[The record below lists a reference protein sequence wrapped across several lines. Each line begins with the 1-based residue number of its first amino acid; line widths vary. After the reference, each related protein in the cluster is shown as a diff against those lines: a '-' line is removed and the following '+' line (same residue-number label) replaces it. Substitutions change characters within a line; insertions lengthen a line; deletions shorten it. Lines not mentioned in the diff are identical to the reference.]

1 MLPSEIKGILEQYG
15 VTPTKAKGQNFLTDE
30 RVAER
35 EVDYLDLDPKDTVL
49 EVGPGLGILTDI
61 LLERAERVI
70 AIELDRGMAEY
81 SRNRYG
87 DSIVFI
93 EGDALKIPFP
103 GFDRFISNIPYS
115 ISSPLIFKLLEH
127 RFRKAVVMV
136 QREFADRMVASPGT
150 GDYSRLS
157 VNMYYRAECEILEKV
172 PKSRFWPEPE
182 VDSAVVSII
191 PRRPPFRV
199 VDEEFYLNLVNS
211 LFQHRRKKIR
221 TILKM
226 KKLVDKD
233 RLGSLPFLDERVEVL
248 SPEEIGELSDAI
260 LSPLGTHISE

>member
-1 MLPSEIKGILEQYG
+1 MLDDLTMLPSEIKGILEQYG
-15 VTPTKAKGQNFLTDE
+15 VTPTKAKGQNFLMDE

-35 EVDYLDLDPKDTVL
+35 EVDYLDLDPRDTVL

-233 RLGSLPFLDERVEVL
+233 RLSSLPFLDERVEVL

-260 LSPLGTHISE
+260 LSP

>member
-1 MLPSEIKGILEQYG
+1 MTMLPSEIKRVLEQYG
-15 VTPTKAKGQNFLTDE
+15 VTPTKARGQNFLIDG

-35 EVDYLDLDPKDTVL
+35 EIDYLDPDPRDTIL

-61 LLERAERVI
+61 LLERAGRVI
-70 AIELDRGMAEY
+70 TIELDKGMAEY
-81 SRNRYG
+81 NRNRYG

-103 GFDRFISNIPYS
+103 GFDRFISNLPYS

-157 VNMYYRAECEILEKV
+157 VNIYYRADCEILEKV
-172 PKSRFWPEPE
+172 PRSRFWPEPE
-182 VDSAVVSII
+182 VDSAVVGII
-191 PRRPPFRV
+191 PRRPPFKV
-199 VDEEFYLNLVNS
+199 IDERFYLNLVDS

-226 KKLVDKD
+226 KKLAGKD
-233 RLGSLPFLDERVEVL
+233 QLDSLPFLDERVGVL

-260 LSPLGTHISE
+260 LSL